1 MKTWMAAVWIGA
13 ALGLSCAATQEK
25 KEKTA
30 QELYDEAM
38 RWVEGTKLWFLPA
51 LPDYERAL
59 DNFKRIVDDYPYSE
73 YASLSRLMIGEV
85 YFKDRKFSE
94 AVVGYEE
101 FIRMHPSH
109 PKVPHAA
116 FMIGRSYE
124 EDMLS
129 MDRDPTAT
137 LNAIDQYRHVVQQYG
152 ASEFAGQASE
162 RLGKLRKRAAEYEL
176 YVAKFY
182 LRRGEYRAA
191 LYRLDQLAA
200 DYSDQMDR
208 PEIDN
213 LISKARAGVASLEAR
228 GKLGEGILPPEPK

>member
-1 MKTWMAAVWIGA
+1 MLIGMLMAV
-13 ALGLSCAATQEK
+13 SCAETQEK

-116 FMIGRSYE
+116 FMIGRSHE

-129 MDRDPTAT
+129 LDRDPTAT

-152 ASEFAGQASE
+152 QSEFAAQAAE
-162 RLGKLRKRAAEYEL
+162 RLGKLRKKAADYEL

-191 LYRLDQLAA
+191 LYRLGQLIA
-200 DYSDQMDR
+200 DYPDQIDR
-208 PEIDN
+208 A
-213 LISKARAGVASLEAR
+213 LIEDLNSKARAGVASLEAR
-228 GKLGEGILPPEPK
+228 GKLGEGVLPPEAK